1 MDLNR
6 KIYKTTLGGEEAS
19 LEISE
24 LANQASAAVLG
35 RHGETVVLATVVMNK
50 ENQQSD
56 FFPLT
61 VDYEEKF
68 YAVGKILGSRFMR
81 REGRPSDEATLS
93 ARLIDRTLRP
103 LFDQRIRR
111 GIQVTVT
118 VLSYDEVHDPDA
130 ISLLSA
136 STALGIS
143 NIPWG
148 GPVSGISL
156 VSDDA
161 PKYNAFF
168 AGLKDR
174 VNMIEL
180 DGDELS
186 NEKVLELFEN
196 SQKEMSKLIDFQE
209 EIIKEIGKPKV
220 EITFPEASSET
231 KKIVAELV
239 RKELNKALENKEV
252 GSLESEILE
261 ILKERS
267 ASDEE
272 LKAARDEFEKES
284 ERYVKDQIL
293 EEGKRPDGRAI
304 DEVRPLYGEVGLFK
318 RVHGSGLFIRGNTQI
333 LAMTTLAPPSAEKL
347 EDGMKFSGKKRF
359 MLHYNFPKFSV
370 GEAGRSRGPGR
381 RDIGHGALA
390 LKAIKNFLPSKEEFP
405 YTIRVVAETL
415 SSNGSS
421 SMASTCATSLSLMDA
436 GVHLKSHVAGIAM
449 GLITLG
455 DKWEIITDI
464 QGPED
469 HYGDMDLKIAGSKNG
484 ISAVQMD
491 VKVDGITKEMF
502 KKALPQ
508 AEKARLEIL
517 EVMNKTIPTARE
529 NLSPYA
535 PTILTINVPVE
546 KIGGIIGPG
555 GKTINGIIDKA
566 GGDVG
571 IDIDDDGKVYVS
583 ATDSEKANKAFSMVK
598 EVVREYEVGEIIDGV
613 VAKILDFGA
622 IIEFGWGKSGMV
634 HVSELADGYV
644 KDVKNV
650 VKEGDKVR
658 AKIIKKEGDKTG
670 LTLKGVEQ

>member
-19 LEISE
+19 LEVSE
-24 LANQASAAVLG
+24 LANQANAAVLG
-35 RHGETVVLATVVMNK
+35 RHGETVVLATVVMSK
-50 ENQQSD
+50 ENRQSG

-61 VDYEEKF
+61 VDYEERF

-103 LFDQRIRR
+103 LFDQRMRR
-111 GIQVTVT
+111 EIQITIT
-118 VLSYDEVHDPDA
+118 VLSYDEIHDPDA
-130 ISLLSA
+130 ISLLAVSA
-136 STALGIS
+136 ALGIS

-148 GPVSGISL
+148 GPVGGVSM

-168 AGLKDR
+168 AGPKDK

-186 NEKVLELFEN
+186 DEKVLELFES
-196 SQKEMSKLIDFQE
+196 SQKEMNKLIDFQE
-209 EIIKEIGKPKV
+209 EIIKKIGKPKI

-239 RKELNKALENKEV
+239 KKELSTALKNKEV
-252 GSLESEILE
+252 GSLESELLE
-261 ILKERS
+261 SLEEKGV
-267 ASDEE
+267 SDEE
-272 LKAARDEFEKES
+272 LKAAKDEFEKES
-284 ERYVKDQIL
+284 ERYVKNQIL
-293 EEGKRPDGRAI
+293 EEGKRPDDRAI

-318 RVHGSGLFIRGNTQI
+318 RIHGSGLFIRGNTQI

-347 EDGMKFSGKKRF
+347 EEGMKFSGRKRF

-390 LKAIKNFLPSKEEFP
+390 AKAIKNFLPSKEEFP

-436 GVHLKSHVAGIAM
+436 GVHLKCHVAGIAM

-455 DKWEIITDI
+455 NKWEIITDI

-491 VKVDGITKEMF
+491 VKIDGITKEMF

-517 EVMNKTIPTARE
+517 EVMNKTIPAPRKH
-529 NLSPYA
+529 LSPYA

-566 GGDVG
+566 GGDVS
-571 IDIDDDGKVYVS
+571 IDIDDDGRVYVS
-583 ATDSEKANKAFSMVK
+583 ATDSERANEALGMVK

-622 IIEFGWGKSGMV
+622 IVEFGWKQSGMV

-658 AKIIKKEGDKTG
+658 AKIIKKENGKTG
-670 LTLKGVEQ
+670 LTLKGIEQ